1 MLRASGLTLEVGGRV
16 LLESVDLGVDIGERV
31 ALVGGN
37 GIGKTTLLR
46 TLVGDLTPAA
56 GSVHRPRELRIGW
69 LEQDAADLAARY
81 PTLLALVRE
90 GADHLVA
97 LERDLAAME
106 LELETADMERATALM
121 DRYADTRERYE
132 QGGGYTLDGEV
143 ERTLA
148 GLGFAPG
155 DAQRDPREFSGGWR
169 VRAALGR
176 LLVGRPDV
184 LVLDE
189 PTNHLDLETIRWL
202 EETLVAL
209 PGGLLFV
216 SHDRDFIDAVAH
228 TIVEVAAGTATT
240 YDVRRSGEIGG
251 FATFV
256 EQREQRLERLRT
268 ARALQDRMLAEQE
281 RFIERFRYKAT
292 KARQVKSR
300 ERALEKIERVEVPE
314 QRALVAR
321 FGFPEPERAGRV
333 VAELIDVGMRYGE
346 LQVLK
351 GVHLAVERGRKVALV
366 GPNGAGKSTMLR
378 ILAGTA
384 EPSAGEVRPGAN
396 VSAAFVDQHAADTL
410 DPSRTALEEFRTAL
424 GDRHRNVDQR
434 SMLAAFGFPGDL
446 AERAVGVLSGGE
458 RMRLALA
465 KVMVAPYNL
474 LLLDEPT
481 NHLDMA
487 SRDVLEDALTAYPGT
502 VVLVTH
508 DRHVVRTVADAVVDV
523 RDGDAVWFDGTYE
536 ELEWRRDEAARR
548 VGTPSESARGRA
560 AVGSSPPPGRRG
572 KGRRGGSEKAAG
584 STGAAGASGPD
595 DGGAKQLRRDLTRIE
610 RDLAAAEA
618 QVADL
623 TRQLGEPDLYDDPDA
638 AAEVVAAHGVA
649 KDAAMV
655 LSARWVEVGTKLEQL
670 ESGAEGTAG

>member
-1 MLRASGLTLEVGGRV
+1 MLRAAAVTIEVGGV
-16 LLESVDLGVDIGERV
+16 ELLRDVDLGVAVGERV

-37 GIGKTTLLR
+37 GVGKTTLLR
-46 TLVGDLTPAA
+46 TLVGDRTAA
-56 GSVHRPRELRIGW
+56 IGEVHRPRELRIGW

-81 PTLLALVRE
+81 PTLLALVRD
-90 GADHLVA
+90 GAEHLVG
-97 LERDLAAME
+97 LEGQLAAME
-106 LELETADMERATALM
+106 QELEGADMERANALM
-121 DRYADTRERYE
+121 DRYADVRERYE
-132 QGGGYTLDGEV
+132 QLGGYTLDGEV
-143 ERTLA
+143 ERILA

-169 VRAALGR
+169 VRAALAR

-202 EETLVAL
+202 EQTLSAL

-240 YDVRRSGEIGG
+240 YDVRRSADVGG
-251 FATFV
+251 FETFL

-268 ARALQDRMLAEQE
+268 ARALQDRMLADQE

-300 ERALEKIERVEVPE
+300 ERALSKIERIEVPD
-314 QRALVAR
+314 QKALIAR

-333 VAELIDVGMRYGE
+333 VAELLGVGMRYGDLE
-346 LQVLK
+346 VLD
-351 GVHLAVERGRKVALV
+351 GVDLAVERGRKVALV
-366 GPNGAGKSTMLR
+366 GPNGAGKSTILR
-378 ILAGTA
+378 IVAGVT
-384 EPSAGEVRPGAN
+384 EPTAGEVRMGAN
-396 VSAAFVDQHAADTL
+396 VAAAFVDQHAADTQ

-424 GDRHRNVDQR
+424 GDRHRSIDQR

-446 AERAVGVLSGGE
+446 AERSVGVLSGGE

-474 LLLDEPT
+474 LILDEPT

-502 VVLVTH
+502 VMLVTH
-508 DRHVVRTVADAVVDV
+508 DRHVVRTVADAIVDV
-523 RDGDAVWFDGTYE
+523 RDGGAVWFDGTYE
-536 ELEWRRDEAARR
+536 ELEWRRDEAAQ
-548 VGTPSESARGRA
+548 AAARA
-560 AVGSSPPPGRRG
+560 ATAAMTGRGKGGRSSGVATPPPGRRG
-572 KGRRGGSEKAAG
+572 GRAGGRDAGGRDTGSSASDGADLRALRKELTKVEQELAKAEERVAE
-584 STGAAGASGPD
+584 
-595 DGGAKQLRRDLTRIE
+595 LTR
-610 RDLAAAEA
+610 RLAD
-618 QVADL
+618 QS
-623 TRQLGEPDLYDDPDA
+623 LYGDPDEVA
-638 AAEVVAAHGVA
+638 RVVAEHGTA
-649 KDAAMV
+649 KDAAAA
-655 LSARWVEVGTKLEQL
+655 LLTRWEDVGTRLEV
-670 ESGAEGTAG
+670 AEAG